1 MSNKFSFLNNFLIHL
16 DKTNLSINFV
26 VRKLKDIHFK
36 INISEKK
43 QWNTLMQPNNAKSNS
58 YSQFHVFHVLVF
70 LSDTQ
75 VLKGNVLGF
84 YFTFIS
90 YVNTVVFL

>member
-1 MSNKFSFLNNFLIHL
+1 
-16 DKTNLSINFV
+16 
-26 VRKLKDIHFK
+26 
-36 INISEKK
+36 
-43 QWNTLMQPNNAKSNS
+43 MQPNNAKSNS

-84 YFTFIS
+84 YFTFVIS